1 MDRYYAFVGKI
12 GATRGDTGM
21 LDKPGGNIYGEGNV
35 RFGVIKEAMNMM
47 GLHGGD
53 MRAPLKLHMT
63 EAERAELR
71 EILAELG
78 LL

>member
-1 MDRYYAFVGKI
+1 
-12 GATRGDTGM
+12 
-21 LDKPGGNIYGEGNV
+21 
-35 RFGVIKEAMNMM
+35 M

-63 EAERAELR
+63 DEERAELR
-71 EILAELG
+71 DILKELG

>member
-1 MDRYYAFVGKI
+1 
-12 GATRGDTGM
+12 
-21 LDKPGGNIYGEGNV
+21 
-35 RFGVIKEAMNMM
+35 M

-63 EAERAELR
+63 DDERAELKDILR
-71 EILAELG
+71 ELQ